1 MSHDIAY
8 TIHFLQVQS
17 QGQSSDPK
25 YYVEFRMTKGDKMK
39 FLNHYNEVYQIIK
52 SYHNEIE

>member
-1 MSHDIAY
+1 MSHNIEY
-8 TIHFLQVQS
+8 TIHFLQVKHEDQS
-17 QGQSSDPK
+17 IDPK

-39 FLNHYNEVYQIIK
+39 FLHHYNEVYDTIK

>member
-8 TIHFLQVQS
+8 TIHFLQVKGDS
-17 QGQSSDPK
+17 QSSDPK

-39 FLNHYNEVYQIIK
+39 FLNHYNEVY
-52 SYHNEIE
+52 